1 MLNSNKRMDFIVEY
15 ISAYEAKIKLSNKN
29 GLFDTA
35 KLFELFA
42 KEICELWFGEEF
54 INLNEQNLNYPCVD
68 LMSSSKKVFVQV
80 STEKDIPNKIKK
92 TLKSIEK
99 NEKLPQIERLVF
111 FDLSNET
118 EKSVVK
124 YSGDTRIGN
133 IDFEP
138 KNDFITTNKIV
149 EKAKHDLAFQEK
161 LYLLLTSE
169 FNTCKTLSNA
179 LNNAIFES
187 KEIVLKNI
195 DTLINN
201 EYEIDRSEIIQ
212 KISSCKSQFVC
223 VEGNAGCGK
232 SVLCKKAIEKE
243 EVVLCA
249 RAERFTEES
258 LLDDIWHLN
267 IQKTLAYLNKK
278 PVIFYI
284 DSLEFIA
291 DAPKTKMDLL
301 QSLFA
306 VVSTFKNARIITS
319 CRTNDKTSFIK
330 IHSLYSVESIVVPEL
345 TDAELKDVEK
355 VYPIIEKMFHN
366 PAYSRLVKTPFYI
379 NLIIS
384 NISDYNSIND
394 ETQLRDYIWEK
405 VICLKD
411 NLSNVK
417 YNFSDVIET
426 INTVVFERAKEFT
439 IGIHISKL
447 NSDIIN
453 KLVSKGVVISN
464 NNYIRLKYDIFEDIC
479 FEKHF
484 DLLFDECK
492 GIYTDFFI
500 EIEKLGRCIY
510 RRYQIW
516 ISNKL
521 LNKIN
526 RDKFLYNLV
535 FSKTTPKHWTKQT
548 IIGLVKSR
556 FSSAFFEEQKDNII
570 KMHLI
575 EEFAGITNLYAFEAN
590 IIYNKKRPII
600 LLYPNGAGR
609 SSLIKII
616 NDYKLYDSKNIN
628 SEIIKKLCSD
638 YSKEEKYDSNTASAA
653 CAILEFYVD
662 KELLFNNDKYHY
674 PKDAEINSLLNPL
687 YQMSCYS
694 KDWIIHFWNILKDYY
709 IDDKHIHNRL
719 AEKIIKYTLKNTTIQ
734 LTQYIPDELCELA
747 TLFWT
752 ANSNDEQ
759 TFYRDELDAAF
770 FEYGLNKQAARYDH
784 SNKSLEE
791 YHFFRNLLYS
801 NFYKGFYW
809 AIDFI
814 NNAIIKYVQNNTVDN
829 LTIKFLLNENESTYY
844 GNLNMWL
851 AGSIEHSIPNLIG
864 DLVYTLKHRI
874 IDVIKMGIEFSGNYV
889 GFANNIKQQIFS
901 KSNNIMLLT
910 IIEDIGIAFED
921 GLPGYALDL
930 STNINLIHWDITR
943 FVRLNPGP
951 ESEKLK
957 KSLFTTMGVPY
968 LKGRY
973 EEKAKLDFTLQEY
986 VSHMQVC
993 NSDTQDHCYKI
1004 LDYLYSIIPNDA
1016 ENASNHLQIQKMDI
1030 RSAKIERIDDNIV
1043 ALKPVITGE
1052 AEKVVQNNNKVIE
1065 NRIKINRIIKDF
1077 FNKSDPTSYSSDY
1090 IMEKLCEVLELCGQV
1105 ETPFIYDEY
1114 IVAMMAC
1121 VLNKKELDYD
1131 SRTEVCNCWLDGI
1144 EKILNNGSFNF
1155 DYNMLFVLFS
1165 QINNELN
1172 QETKNRIKR
1181 LVLILVMYNSTHG
1194 IILQLKRIAKA
1205 YLKTDEKMAL
1215 LVFNTILM
1223 LAKDEMEH
1231 QLYNYNYLLNRNE
1244 SVEFIPNVNTNF
1256 NKVDFYFTN
1265 HNIEGFNSKKE
1276 EIIEK
1281 FLFEEFDL
1289 KLTTFSLDNFDI
1301 RTLYGIINCGLSL
1314 KNNQFRL
1321 VVSNIVNCLLNMWN
1335 SNDARFYNEPLIKS
1349 YETYDLSDFLGS
1361 SLFEELDIVL
1371 DILFSNTD
1379 FQLFSTESVEF
1390 YQRVFGCLL
1399 PIYVDA
1405 YEDKNKRNKCEDII
1419 YKLEG
1424 KLNSITCSNNVR
1436 YGLYKSL
1443 ILSVSGYE
1451 GDWSK
1456 VKTSYS
1462 YSDISFLNKMFSK
1475 YGKYNLVHLLYTVY
1489 KMKIDLLLPE
1499 ILTSIYDTIKGANDV
1514 SNTFEANINKTK
1526 PIIDYIITISFLY
1539 HSDKIKQDYELT
1551 KSYVGILE
1559 TLINYGFE
1567 EAAVLLDEFLI
1578 H

>member
-1 MLNSNKRMDFIVEY
+1 MLNTEKRMDFIISY
-15 ISAYEAKIKLSNKN
+15 ISAYEAKIKLANKN
-29 GLFDTA
+29 G
-35 KLFELFA
+35 LFELFA
-42 KEICELWFGEEF
+42 KEICELWFDEGF
-54 INLNEQNLNYPCVD
+54 LNLNDINLNYPCVD
-68 LMSSSKKVFVQV
+68 LVSSSGNIYVQV
-80 STEKDIPNKIKK
+80 STQKDIPSKIKG
-92 TLKSIEK
+92 TLQSIEK
-99 NEKLPQIERLVF
+99 NNDLPKIDRLVF

-118 EKSVVK
+118 EKNVRN
-124 YSGDTRIGN
+124 YSGDNRIGT
-133 IDFEP
+133 IDFEAE
-138 KNDFITTNKIV
+138 NDFITTNKIV
-149 EKAKHDLAFQEK
+149 KKAKNDLEFQK
-161 LYLLLTSE
+161 SLYSLLKNESNACE
-169 FNTCKTLSNA
+169 TLSNA

-187 KEIVLKNI
+187 KEVVLKNI
-195 DTLINN
+195 VSLINN
-201 EYEIDRSEIIQ
+201 EYEINRKEIIE
-212 KISSCKSQFVC
+212 KVSSCESQFVC
-223 VEGNAGCGK
+223 VEGDAGCGK
-232 SVLCKKAIEKE
+232 SVICKKAIEKE
-243 EVVLCA
+243 DIVLCA

-258 LLDDIWHLN
+258 SIDSIWHLD
-267 IQKTLAYLNKK
+267 IQKTLEYLNGK
-278 PVIFYI
+278 PVIIYV

-291 DAPKTKMDLL
+291 DAPKTKLDLL
-301 QSLFA
+301 QSLYA
-306 VVSTFKNARIITS
+306 IVSTFKNARILTS
-319 CRTNDKTSFIK
+319 CRTSDKNSFIK
-330 IHSLYSVESIVVPEL
+330 IHSLYKVNLITVPEL
-345 TDAELKDVEK
+345 TETELKEVEI
-355 VYPIIEKMFHN
+355 VYPIIERMFHN
-366 PAYSRLVKTPFYI
+366 PAYSRFVKTPFYI

-384 NISDYNSIND
+384 NISDYNNIND
-394 ETQLRDYIWEK
+394 ETQLRDYIWEN
-405 VICLKD
+405 VICLK
-411 NLSNVK
+411 NKLSNCSFG
-417 YNFSDVIET
+417 FSDVMT
-426 INTVVFERAKEFT
+426 AINSIVFERAKTFT
-439 IGIHISKL
+439 IGVHISKL
-447 NSDIIN
+447 DSDIVK
-453 KLVSKGVVISN
+453 KLISEGVVISN
-464 NNYIRLKYDIFEDIC
+464 NQYIRLKYDIFEDIC
-479 FEKHF
+479 FEKRF
-484 DLLFDECK
+484 DVLFAECK
-492 GIYTDFFI
+492 GAYSAFFN
-500 EIEKLGRCIY
+500 EVEKLGKCIY

-521 LNKIN
+521 LNKTT
-526 RDKFLYNLV
+526 RDKFLYQLV
-535 FSKTTPKHWTKQT
+535 FSKATPERWTKQT

-556 FSSAFFEEQKDNII
+556 FSSEFFEEQKENII

-575 EEFAGITNLYAFEAN
+575 EEFAEITNLYAFEAN
-590 IIYNKKRPII
+590 IIYNKKSPII

-616 NDYKLYDSKNIN
+616 NNYKLYDSKNIN

-694 KDWIIHFWNILKDYY
+694 KDWIIRFWNILKDYY

-719 AEKIIKYTLKNTTIQ
+719 AEEIIKYTLKNTTIQ
-734 LTQYIPDELCELA
+734 LAQYIPDELCDLA

-759 TFYRDELDAAF
+759 TYYRDELDAAF
-770 FEYGLNKQAARYDH
+770 FEYGLNKQVARYDH

-814 NNAIIKYVQNNTVDN
+814 NNAVIKYVQNNTVDK

-851 AGSIEHSIPNLIG
+851 AGAIEHSIPNLIG
-864 DLVYTLKHRI
+864 DLVYTLKYRI
-874 IDVIKMGIEFSGNYV
+874 IDIIKMGIEFSRNYV
-889 GFANNIKQQIFS
+889 GFANNIKQQIYS

-910 IIEDIGIAFED
+910 IIEDIGIAFEEE
-921 GLPGYALDL
+921 LPGYALDL

-943 FVRLNPGP
+943 FVQLNPGP

-1016 ENASNHLQIQKMDI
+1016 KNASNHLQIQKMDI
-1030 RSAKIERIDDNIV
+1030 RSAKIERIDDNTV

-1065 NRIKINRIIKDF
+1065 NRIKINRTIKDF

-1105 ETPFIYDEY
+1105 EAHFIYDEY

-1121 VLNKKELDYD
+1121 VLNKKELDSD

-1155 DYNMLFVLFS
+1155 DYNMLFVLFR

-1181 LVLILVMYNSTHG
+1181 LLLILVMYNSTHG

-1205 YLKTDEKMAL
+1205 YLKTDEKMAP

-1223 LAKDEMEH
+1223 LAKDEMDH
-1231 QLYNYNYLLNRNE
+1231 QVYNYNYLLKGNE

-1256 NKVDFYFTN
+1256 NRVDFYFKN
-1265 HNIEGFNSKKE
+1265 NNIEGFNSKKE
-1276 EIIEK
+1276 DIIEK
-1281 FLFEEFDL
+1281 YLFEELEL
-1289 KLTTFSLDNFDI
+1289 KITTFSLDDFDI
-1301 RTLYGIINCGLSL
+1301 RTLYEIINCGLSL

-1321 VVSNIVNCLLNMWN
+1321 VISNIVSCLLNMWN
-1335 SNDARFYNEPLIKS
+1335 SDDTRFYNEHLIKS

-1405 YEDKNKRNKCEDII
+1405 YEDKTKRNKCEDII

-1424 KLNSITCSNNVR
+1424 KVNSITCSNNVL

-1456 VKTSYS
+1456 VNTSYS
-1462 YSDISFLNKMFSK
+1462 YSDIVFLNKMFSK
-1475 YGKYNLVHLLYTVY
+1475 YGKYNLEYLLYTVY

-1499 ILTSIYDTIKGANDV
+1499 ILTSIYDAIEGANDV
-1514 SNTFEANINKTK
+1514 SHSFVSDINKTK
-1526 PIIDYIITISFLY
+1526 LIIDYIITLSFLY
-1539 HSDKIKQDYELT
+1539 HSDKIKEDDELT

-1559 TLINYGFE
+1559 ILINNGFE
-1567 EAAVLLDEFLI
+1567 EAAVLLDEFLV